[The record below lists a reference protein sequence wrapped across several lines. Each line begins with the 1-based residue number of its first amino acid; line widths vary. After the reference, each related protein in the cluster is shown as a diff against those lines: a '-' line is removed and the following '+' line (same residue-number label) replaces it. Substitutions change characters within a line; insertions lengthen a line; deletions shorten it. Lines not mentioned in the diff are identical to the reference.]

1 MWQKTGLHQQVCD
14 FKYCLLR
21 TCGDIYRRV
30 HWNNRGYKSIVW
42 RCVSRLEEK
51 GSDCTSP
58 TINEETLQTAVVKA
72 IKELLGNKE
81 HFLSTFQDNIATILN
96 GGNDNAT
103 DDIDGKLVEL

>member
-1 MWQKTGLHQQVCD
+1 MWQKSGIHQQVCD